1 MIAAETTSSG
11 IAGRTHINTFPEL
24 CFRAVGATWNL
35 QLLDELLSYYIPCL
49 LMQQFQGTTS
59 HALRIT
65 EPTQQ
70 FHGDGQP
77 SQGSRTR
84 NDEYGDHQDI
94 ENMQMV
100 LISAKRPSE
109 LIWKSLDH
117 FTFDDMCSESRR

>member
-11 IAGRTHINTFPEL
+11 IAGRTHINTFPVL
-24 CFRAVGATWNL
+24 YFRAVGATLNL

-65 EPTQQ
+65 EPTKQ
-70 FHGDGQP
+70 FQGTTSHHRGQE
-77 SQGSRTR
+77 R
-84 NDEYGDHQDI
+84 NDEDGDHQDI

-100 LISAKRPSE
+100 LISAKRLSA

>member
-1 MIAAETTSSG
+1 
-11 IAGRTHINTFPEL
+11 
-24 CFRAVGATWNL
+24 
-35 QLLDELLSYYIPCL
+35 
-49 LMQQFQGTTS
+49 MQQFQGTTS

-70 FHGDGQP
+70 FQGTTSHHRGQE
-77 SQGSRTR
+77 R
-84 NDEYGDHQDI
+84 NDEDGDHQDI

-117 FTFDDMCSESRR
+117 FTFVAHMLHHMHGESSPDGALVLSASVSLQRSSFRALRKI